1 MAVIAL
7 TVLAATVAV
16 LAIAAGAL
24 AQDLQSQL
32 DSKRAQLEEANAKEG
47 VLSSTI
53 QRLGER
59 LDQLRGEVATLRNRE
74 AIVQAELDKKEA
86 ELKRAKERLAVLRA
100 RLKRSLKVLRERL
113 VAIYESSRP
122 DMLTVILN
130 SDGFDDLLSRYEY
143 LQRIQ
148 SKDTSIAV
156 RVRDLRDETKDIV
169 EQVRAAR
176 DEIAAKRA
184 ELARTRSELE
194 SREGDLAVAQQQDQQ
209 ALAQVAGSPAPAR
222 GRYRRPR
229 GPDPVAASG
238 SLLVGAGSARRAD
251 PGRERRGVHLARERG
266 GRLRLR
272 HAVGAVARRGRHR
285 GAGRHAD
292 QAAASGTVVLAAYT
306 GGYGNYTCIDH
317 GGGVSTCYAH
327 QSSLCGVVGQS
338 VDQGQVIGSVG
349 CTGHCFG
356 DHLHFEVRVN
366 GSPVDPMGYLVARA
380 RFGVGRARFGI
391 AAEGARA
398 GN

>member
-1 MAVIAL
+1 MRDAHIPVRAQPRVAVTAL
-7 TVLAATVAV
+7 T
-16 LAIAAGAL
+16 AIAAVVALLVITAGAF

-32 DSKRAQLEEANAKEG
+32 DVKRAQLEHANSKEG

-86 ELKRAKERLAVLRA
+86 ELKRAKERLAVLRV

-113 VAIYESSRP
+113 VAIYESSSP
-122 DMLTVILN
+122 DTLTVILN
-130 SDGFDDLLSRYEY
+130 SDGFDDLVSRYEY

-148 SKDTSIAV
+148 SQDTSIAV
-156 RVRDLRDETKDIV
+156 RVRDLRNETRDTV
-169 EQVRAAR
+169 DRVRAAR

-194 SREGDLAVAQQQDQQ
+194 SLEGDLAATRAEDQQ
-209 ALAQVAGSPAPAR
+209 ALSQVQVHQDQLEGEIGDLEGEIQAQLQ
-222 GRYRRPR
+222 
-229 GPDPVAASG
+229 AAS
-238 SLLVGAGSARRAD
+238 SAVPTQPAGPIQGESSSGFVW
-251 PGRERRGVHLARERG
+251 PVN
-266 GRLRLR
+266 
-272 HAVGAVARRGRHR
+272 GAVVSGFGMRWGQLH
-285 GAGRHAD
+285 AGVDIAVSAGTPIS
-292 QAAASGTVVLAAYT
+292 AAASGTVVLAAYT

-317 GGGVSTCYAH
+317 GGGISTCYAH
-327 QSSLCGVVGQS
+327 QSSYTVSSGQS

-366 GSPVDPMGYLVARA
+366 GSPVDPMGYL
-380 RFGVGRARFGI
+380 
-391 AAEGARA
+391 
-398 GN
+398 

>member
-1 MAVIAL
+1 MRAADSRVRPGPRVAVTAL
-7 TVLAATVAV
+7 TALAAIVAV
-16 LAIAAGAL
+16 LTVTAGAP

-32 DSKRAQLEEANAKEG
+32 DSKRAQLGHANSREG

-74 AIVQAELDKKEA
+74 ALVQAELDKKEA
-86 ELKRAKERLAVLRA
+86 ELKRAKDRLAVLRV

-122 DMLTVILN
+122 DTLTVILN

-148 SKDTSIAV
+148 SQDTSIAE
-156 RVRDLRDETKDIV
+156 RVRNLRNETKDTV
-169 EQVRAAR
+169 ERVRAAR

-194 SREGDLAVAQQQDQQ
+194 SREADLAVARQQDQQ
-209 ALAQVAGSPAPAR
+209 ALGQVQDTQHQLEGEIGDLEGQIQAQLQAAQSSVPAQPAGPIQGESSSGFIWPVNGPVVSGYGMRWGQLHAGIDIAVPAGTPIR
-222 GRYRRPR
+222 
-229 GPDPVAASG
+229 
-238 SLLVGAGSARRAD
+238 
-251 PGRERRGVHLARERG
+251 
-266 GRLRLR
+266 
-272 HAVGAVARRGRHR
+272 
-285 GAGRHAD
+285 
-292 QAAASGTVVLAAYT
+292 AAASGTVVLAAYT

-317 GGGVSTCYAH
+317 GGGISTCYAH
-327 QSSLCGVVGQS
+327 QSSYSASSGQS
-338 VDQGQVIGSVG
+338 VGQGQVIGSVG

-366 GSPVDPMGYLVARA
+366 GSPVDPMGYL
-380 RFGVGRARFGI
+380 
-391 AAEGARA
+391 
-398 GN
+398 

>member
-1 MAVIAL
+1 MRAADSRVRPGPRVAVTAL
-7 TVLAATVAV
+7 TALAAIVAV
-16 LAIAAGAL
+16 LTVTAGAP

-32 DSKRAQLEEANAKEG
+32 DSKRAQLEHANSREG

-86 ELKRAKERLAVLRA
+86 ELKRAKDRLAVLRV

-122 DMLTVILN
+122 DTLTVILN

-148 SKDTSIAV
+148 SQDTSIAE
-156 RVRDLRDETKDIV
+156 RVRNLRNETKDTV
-169 EQVRAAR
+169 ERVRAAR

-194 SREGDLAVAQQQDQQ
+194 SREADLAVARQQDQQ
-209 ALAQVAGSPAPAR
+209 ALGQVQDTQHQLEGEIGDLEGQIQAQLQAAQSSVPAQPAGPIQGESSSGFIWPVNGPVVSGYGMRWGQLHAGIDIAVPAGTPIR
-222 GRYRRPR
+222 
-229 GPDPVAASG
+229 
-238 SLLVGAGSARRAD
+238 
-251 PGRERRGVHLARERG
+251 
-266 GRLRLR
+266 
-272 HAVGAVARRGRHR
+272 
-285 GAGRHAD
+285 
-292 QAAASGTVVLAAYT
+292 AAASGTVVLAAYT

-317 GGGVSTCYAH
+317 GGGISTCYAH
-327 QSSLCGVVGQS
+327 QSSYSASSGQS
-338 VDQGQVIGSVG
+338 VGQGQVIGSVG

-366 GSPVDPMGYLVARA
+366 GSPVDPMGYL
-380 RFGVGRARFGI
+380 
-391 AAEGARA
+391 
-398 GN
+398 